1 MFLGESRHQLDA
13 KNRLRVP
20 AKFRSELGGKYVVTV
35 GSNECLCVYAYDKF
49 ADYVAK
55 LESIP
60 SFDLQAQRSI
70 RKILSLASE
79 VEPDEQ
85 GRFILPAN
93 IKDFAK
99 IDKHSDKRRRL
110 QSRNLERG
118 EVGFLQRDRKF
129 RPGVGRNRYK
139 IWRLMLSPITSLYL
153 PKNVSSF

>member
-1 MFLGESRHQLDA
+1 M
-13 KNRLRVP
+13 
-20 AKFRSELGGKYVVTV
+20 TV

-93 IKDFAK
+93 LKDFAK
-99 IDKHSDKRRRL
+99 IDKNIVINGAGSKVEIWSEEKWDSYSAIENFDQELAEIGTKY
-110 QSRNLERG
+110 
-118 EVGFLQRDRKF
+118 
-129 RPGVGRNRYK
+129 GV
-139 IWRLMLSPITSLYL
+139 
-153 PKNVSSF
+153 